1 MNNPGINTL
10 FAFLSTIRDGKT
22 DIKLTF
28 REYIEIQHQRADIT
42 EIEKEIRKG
51 KAHYKPVKIRKE
63 IENLPEGYEHNKKY
77 SFPILEAI
85 RLSKEEYWLDTI
97 SNKIIKYTERE
108 DFNGKLPVTF
118 SDICDAKNSG
128 FGMVNRYLKFC
139 RKHELIEVI
148 ETRKAR
154 GRYPSKLYGLT
165 KGPNSGSSFLEIF
178 KRIRDQGDPDV
189 SS

>member
-10 FAFLSTIRDGKT
+10 FEFLSTVRNGKT

-28 REYIEIQHQRADIT
+28 RKHIEIKTHRKADIT
-42 EIEKEIRKG
+42 
-51 KAHYKPVKIRKE
+51 E
-63 IENLPEGYEHNKKY
+63 IENLPEGYEHNQKY

-85 RLSKEEYWLDTI
+85 RLSKEEYWVDTI
-97 SNKIIKYTERE
+97 SNKIIEYTEKE

-118 SDICDAKNSG
+118 SEICDAKNSG

-139 RKHELIEVI
+139 LKHELIEVI

-165 KGPNSGSSFLEIF
+165 ESGSNYLKIF
-178 KRIRDQGDPDV
+178 KRIKDQGDPVDV
-189 SS
+189 S